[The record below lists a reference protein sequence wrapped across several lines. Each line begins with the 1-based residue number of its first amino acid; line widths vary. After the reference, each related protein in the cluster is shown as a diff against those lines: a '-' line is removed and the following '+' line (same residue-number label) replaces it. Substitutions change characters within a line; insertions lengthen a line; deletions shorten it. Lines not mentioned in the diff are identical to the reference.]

1 MKKTKTRKIK
11 KTSLGFILI
20 LFFIVAIGIGYGTV
34 QSKLD
39 AVGPEGEQVLFAVE
53 KGDTLDQVTSKLY
66 ELNLIE
72 DKLVFEVYAKYV
84 KLTDFKVGAF
94 RLDYGYDVK
103 TILSTLVD
111 ASKIVP
117 SDVVVTIIPGDWAKQ
132 IAVKMTAQM
141 NKTTAEDLMALWN
154 DEAYIRSLMDEYS
167 VLTEE
172 IFENKGVRV
181 LLEGYLMPETYF
193 MNPNASADSLTRRVL
208 NQTQKVYD
216 ENKAL
221 FDAFGM
227 SIHDAITL
235 ASVVQFEA
243 GLVEDMKMIS
253 QVFLNRMAINMP
265 LQSSVTVCYA
275 LYEYDSWKDC
285 ESFDNQKIDSP
296 YNTYLYRGLPIG
308 PITNPSKQALLATIQ
323 PTAND
328 YYFFLADIYGDGKVY
343 YAKTYTE
350 HLQNEEK
357 YLKR

>member
-1 MKKTKTRKIK
+1 MKKTKKRKIK
-11 KTSLGFILI
+11 KTSLGFILV
-20 LFFIVAIGIGYGTV
+20 LFFIVGLIASYFTI

-53 KGDTLDQVTSKLY
+53 KGDTLKQVTTKLY
-66 ELNLIE
+66 DLKLIE
-72 DKLVFEVYAKYV
+72 DQFVFEYYAKYT

-94 RLDYGYDVK
+94 RLDYGFDAK
-103 TILSTLVD
+103 TILNTLID

-117 SDVVVTIIPGDWAKQ
+117 TDVVVTIIPGDWAKQ
-132 IAVKMTAQM
+132 IAVKLSAQM

-154 DEAYIRSLMDEYS
+154 DEDYIRSLMDEYS

-172 IFENKGVRV
+172 MLGNKGVRV

-221 FDAFGM
+221 FEAFGM

-243 GLVEDMKMIS
+243 GLTEDMKNIS
-253 QVFLNRMAINMP
+253 QVFLNRLAIDMP

-275 LYEYDSWKDC
+275 LYEYSSWKDC
-285 ESFDNQKIDSP
+285 ENFNNQKLDSP

-343 YAKTYTE
+343 YAKTYAE
-350 HLQNEEK
+350 HLRNEDK